1 LTLSGFWVI
10 ASCHS
15 VSDKDFG
22 FLDSQEIGDK
32 PALKSCSNL
41 EFRDS
46 GIKISK
52 IPSISQSLNSEFL
65 NSALLHPR
73 IWLMIR

>member
-46 GIKISK
+46 EIQELKSVK
-52 IPSISQSLNSEFL
+52 YLQFL
-65 NSALLHPR
+65 NP
-73 IWLMIR
+73 